1 MKKRHYPT
9 DSVIYIKV
17 YTYKSNAERL
27 TDADKDDNTRINKNW
42 KKNTKQYCNSAL
54 FYITLYTVLK
64 IRIMYSHLHV
74 HKVWFWEENI
84 I

>member
-17 YTYKSNAERL
+17 HTYKSNAERL
-27 TDADKDDNTRINKNW
+27 TDADKDDDTRINKNW
-42 KKNTKQYCNSAL
+42 KKNAKQYCNTAL

-64 IRIMYSHLHV
+64 TRIMCSRLHA
-74 HKVWFWEENI
+74 HKCGFGKKI
-84 I
+84 